1 MTSSRPLNISDMKK
15 ILLTF
20 LVILLI
26 QLSSFG
32 IEDVR
37 KVYLQEAITAAIENN
52 IDLQAAKLEINIAK
66 NNIKVANKLQNP
78 SLEAFYYAGASG
90 WSEPRQLGVNQTIE
104 IAKRQARKNL
114 AKSNF
119 KLVEKNVNYTIFDLK
134 MDVREAYI
142 NLVAS
147 KSVLDTL
154 RQQQT
159 LQEELL
165 KIAQQK
171 VNSGKVPAID
181 IIQAEIALNQM
192 ITQVNSAVANVKSA
206 LSDFNKIIN
215 NPQNI
220 IYDSMDNI
228 FSEENN
234 FEEMLTPS
242 PLEKFPPVS
251 EIMQKALENRYDIQ
265 IAKQEI
271 DVAEKNLTV
280 VARQK
285 IPDIALN
292 SGFAYQNA
300 NHTDDGRFNGG
311 AYIGASLIN
320 IPLFYNYSPEI
331 QNAALKL
338 QQAELN
344 YNSIKNKAE
353 KDVSAA
359 YDKFL
364 IAAENLNY
372 YESKILTSSDE
383 LIEISKKSY
392 ETGKSDITSL
402 IVMKQ
407 SYKSIIVGYTYAL
420 AEYYN
425 SWTNFLREVND
436 EKFKL

>member
-1 MTSSRPLNISDMKK
+1 MKK
-15 ILLTF
+15 VALTF
-20 LVILLI
+20 LSILLI
-26 QLSSFG
+26 QSVSLG
-32 IEDVR
+32 IEDVK
-37 KVYLQEAITAAIENN
+37 KVYLQEAITTAVENN
-52 IDLQAAKLEINIAK
+52 IDLQSAKLEINIAK
-66 NNIKVANKLQNP
+66 NNIKAANRLQNP
-78 SLEAFYYAGASG
+78 SLEAFYFVGASG
-90 WSEPRQLGVNQTIE
+90 WSEPRQLGISQSVE
-104 IAKRQARKNL
+104 VAKRHARKNL
-114 AKSNF
+114 AKSSY
-119 KLVEKNVNYTIFDLK
+119 KLVEKNVNYTKFDLK

-142 NLVAS
+142 NLVAT
-147 KSVLDTL
+147 KSVLETL
-154 RQQQT
+154 KQQKT

-165 KIAQQK
+165 QIARQRVK
-171 VNSGKVPAID
+171 AGNVPEID
-181 IIQAEIALNQM
+181 VIQAEIALNQM
-192 ITQVNSAVANVKSA
+192 ITQVNSAAANVKSS

-234 FEEMLTPS
+234 FDEMLTPL
-242 PLEKFPPVS
+242 PTKDFPQIS
-251 EIMQKALENRYDIQ
+251 QIMQKALENRYDIQ
-265 IAKQEI
+265 IAKQEV

-280 VARQK
+280 IARQK

-300 NHTDDGRFNGG
+300 NHTEDGRFNGG
-311 AYIGASLIN
+311 AYIGASLVN

-338 QQAELN
+338 QQAELK
-344 YNSIKNKAE
+344 YESAKNKAE
-353 KDVSAA
+353 KDVTSA

-372 YESKILTSSDE
+372 YESKILTSSEE
-383 LIEISKKSY
+383 LIEISKKAY

-436 EKFKL
+436 ENFTL

>member
-1 MTSSRPLNISDMKK
+1 MKK
-15 ILLTF
+15 VALTF
-20 LVILLI
+20 LSILLI
-26 QLSSFG
+26 QSVSLG
-32 IEDVR
+32 IEDVK
-37 KVYLQEAITAAIENN
+37 KVYLQEAITTAVENN
-52 IDLQAAKLEINIAK
+52 IDLQATKLEINIAK
-66 NNIKVANKLQNP
+66 NNIKAANRLQNP
-78 SLEAFYYAGASG
+78 SLEAFYFVGASG
-90 WSEPRQLGVNQTIE
+90 WSEPRQLGISQTVE
-104 IAKRQARKNL
+104 VAKRHARKNL
-114 AKSNF
+114 AKSSY
-119 KLVEKNVNYTIFDLK
+119 KLVEKNVNYTKFDLK

-142 NLVAS
+142 NLVAT
-147 KSVLDTL
+147 KSVLETL
-154 RQQQT
+154 KQQKT

-165 KIAQQK
+165 QIARQRVK
-171 VNSGKVPAID
+171 AGNVPEID
-181 IIQAEIALNQM
+181 VIQAEIALNQM
-192 ITQVNSAVANVKSA
+192 ITQVNSAAANVKSS

-234 FEEMLTPS
+234 FDEMLTPL
-242 PLEKFPPVS
+242 PTKDFPQIS
-251 EIMQKALENRYDIQ
+251 QIMQKALENRYDIQ
-265 IAKQEI
+265 IAKQEV

-280 VARQK
+280 IARQK

-300 NHTDDGRFNGG
+300 NHTEDGRFNGG
-311 AYIGASLIN
+311 AYIGASLVN

-338 QQAELN
+338 QQAELK
-344 YNSIKNKAE
+344 YESAKNKAE
-353 KDVSAA
+353 KDVTSA

-372 YESKILTSSDE
+372 YESKILTSSEE
-383 LIEISKKSY
+383 LIEISKKAY

-436 EKFKL
+436 ENFTL

>member
-1 MTSSRPLNISDMKK
+1 
-15 ILLTF
+15 
-20 LVILLI
+20 
-26 QLSSFG
+26 
-32 IEDVR
+32 
-37 KVYLQEAITAAIENN
+37 
-52 IDLQAAKLEINIAK
+52 
-66 NNIKVANKLQNP
+66 
-78 SLEAFYYAGASG
+78 
-90 WSEPRQLGVNQTIE
+90 
-104 IAKRQARKNL
+104 
-114 AKSNF
+114 
-119 KLVEKNVNYTIFDLK
+119 

-142 NLVAS
+142 NLVAT
-147 KSVLDTL
+147 KSVLETL
-154 RQQQT
+154 KQQKT

-165 KIAQQK
+165 QIARQRVK
-171 VNSGKVPAID
+171 AGNVPEID
-181 IIQAEIALNQM
+181 VIQAEIALNQM
-192 ITQVNSAVANVKSA
+192 ITQVNSAAANVKSS

-234 FEEMLTPS
+234 FDEMLTPL
-242 PLEKFPPVS
+242 PTKDFPQIS
-251 EIMQKALENRYDIQ
+251 QIMQKALENRYDIQ
-265 IAKQEI
+265 IAKQEV

-280 VARQK
+280 IARQK

-300 NHTDDGRFNGG
+300 NHTEDGRFNGG
-311 AYIGASLIN
+311 AYIGASLVN

-338 QQAELN
+338 QQAELK
-344 YNSIKNKAE
+344 YESAKNKAE
-353 KDVSAA
+353 KDVTSA

-372 YESKILTSSDE
+372 YESKILTSSEE
-383 LIEISKKSY
+383 LIEISKKAY

-436 EKFKL
+436 ENFTL

>member
-1 MTSSRPLNISDMKK
+1 MKK
-15 ILLTF
+15 VALTF
-20 LVILLI
+20 LSILLI
-26 QLSSFG
+26 QSVSLG
-32 IEDVR
+32 IEDVK
-37 KVYLQEAITAAIENN
+37 KVYLQEAITTAVENN

-66 NNIKVANKLQNP
+66 NNIKAANRLQNP
-78 SLEAFYYAGASG
+78 SLEAFYFVGASG
-90 WSEPRQLGVNQTIE
+90 WSEPRQLGISQTVE
-104 IAKRQARKNL
+104 VAKRHARKNL
-114 AKSNF
+114 AKSSY
-119 KLVEKNVNYTIFDLK
+119 KLVEKNVNYTKFDLK

-142 NLVAS
+142 NLVAT
-147 KSVLDTL
+147 KSVLETL
-154 RQQQT
+154 KQQQT

-165 KIAQQK
+165 QIARQRVK
-171 VNSGKVPAID
+171 AGNVPEID
-181 IIQAEIALNQM
+181 VIQAEIALNQM
-192 ITQVNSAVANVKSA
+192 ITQVNSAAANVKSS

-234 FEEMLTPS
+234 FDEMLTPL
-242 PLEKFPPVS
+242 PTKDFPQIS
-251 EIMQKALENRYDIQ
+251 QIMQKALENRYDIQ
-265 IAKQEI
+265 IAKQEV

-280 VARQK
+280 IARQK

-300 NHTDDGRFNGG
+300 NHTEDGRFNGG
-311 AYIGASLIN
+311 AYIGASLVN

-338 QQAELN
+338 QQAELK
-344 YNSIKNKAE
+344 YESAKNKAE
-353 KDVSAA
+353 KDVTSA

-372 YESKILTSSDE
+372 YESKILTSSEE
-383 LIEISKKSY
+383 LIEISKNAY

-436 EKFKL
+436 ENFTL

>member
-1 MTSSRPLNISDMKK
+1 MKK
-15 ILLTF
+15 VALTF
-20 LVILLI
+20 LSILLI
-26 QLSSFG
+26 QSVSLG
-32 IEDVR
+32 IEDVK
-37 KVYLQEAITAAIENN
+37 KVYLQEAITTAVENN

-66 NNIKVANKLQNP
+66 NNIKAANRLQNP
-78 SLEAFYYAGASG
+78 SLEAFYFVGASG
-90 WSEPRQLGVNQTIE
+90 WSEPRQLGISQTVE
-104 IAKRQARKNL
+104 VAKRHARKNL
-114 AKSNF
+114 AKSSY
-119 KLVEKNVNYTIFDLK
+119 KLVEKNVNYTKFDLK

-142 NLVAS
+142 NLVAT
-147 KSVLDTL
+147 KSVLETL
-154 RQQQT
+154 KQQKT

-165 KIAQQK
+165 QIARQRVK
-171 VNSGKVPAID
+171 AGNVPEID
-181 IIQAEIALNQM
+181 VIQAEIALNQM
-192 ITQVNSAVANVKSA
+192 ITQVNSAAANVKSS

-234 FEEMLTPS
+234 FDEMLTPL
-242 PLEKFPPVS
+242 PTKDFPQIS
-251 EIMQKALENRYDIQ
+251 QIMQKALENRYDIQ
-265 IAKQEI
+265 IAKQEV

-280 VARQK
+280 IARQK

-300 NHTDDGRFNGG
+300 NHTEDGRFNGG
-311 AYIGASLIN
+311 AYIGASLVN

-331 QNAALKL
+331 QNTALKL
-338 QQAELN
+338 QQAELK
-344 YNSIKNKAE
+344 YESAKNKAE
-353 KDVSAA
+353 KDVTSA

-372 YESKILTSSDE
+372 YESKILTSSEE
-383 LIEISKKSY
+383 LIEISKKAY

-436 EKFKL
+436 ENFTL